1 MKYYLQILLILLPTI
16 LLSTE
21 WERVDLPN
29 LNNGHIENAFYYD
42 GQYVLQ
48 RWDGDFISSKNL
60 VDWKDLDSNYIT
72 EYSFKANAVDS
83 VRIYEKEFYDL
94 GRYYDVLSFNNI
106 GALFYNNNDSLVHF
120 SNYNDLRNDLISV
133 SYELDNKNITMI
145 KSLDNSFFFYT
156 DSILYEFRNNI
167 LEEIKV
173 TNIRDFE
180 NGLIMF
186 RYKGILK
193 ILLVSS
199 GKNFESKISVINLQN
214 DKFSIKEKIID
225 NLQMHY
231 ELYVTNNYLL
241 LNRPPTPVAIDI
253 ESEFSKTISL
263 DIPNNNYLYEFYIY
277 GDTLYIYDLRQYAA
291 LFYSIPNKTFI
302 GNDIE
307 YLERSEKYYKIWD
320 MSLRIFHEF
329 NKDSHSLDIFYEIY
343 KKDKLIKRSRLEG
356 EYYSIDYVRVI
367 YEDEG
372 NCLLDLDG
380 EFFKINKETLELTKE
395 SNKSGRFEFVGK
407 ILYYYPIHN
416 HKDSINY
423 EVSYD
428 YGDTWSKYN
437 LYRKLLNKDY
447 ITDCGQVPNSH
458 KLVFVN
464 DDLYSFTVDS
474 IFHSK
479 VGSSEIDLLGYY
491 KTMHHY
497 RYKDYLYFL
506 DENTSKV
513 YQIKDSENIIEL
525 PLDKVTNKKITSIDL
540 NNGYLYATDLYNLYR
555 LKLE

>member
-1 MKYYLQILLILLPTI
+1 MKHYLQILLILLPTI
-16 LLSTE
+16 LLSAE
-21 WERVDLPN
+21 WEKVDLPN

-42 GQYVLQ
+42 WQYVLQ
-48 RWDGDFISSKNL
+48 KWDGSFIGSNNL
-60 VDWKDLDSNYIT
+60 KDWKDLDSNYT
-72 EYSFKANAVDS
+72 SEYSFQVNAVDS
-83 VRIYEKEFYDL
+83 ARIYEKEFSDL
-94 GRYYDVLSFNNI
+94 RKYYDKVHFNKSDVLFFNKKDTFIN
-106 GALFYNNNDSLVHF
+106 F
-120 SNYNDLRNDLISV
+120 SNYDDLRKKLITLSYDIISNDI
-133 SYELDNKNITMI
+133 IMI
-145 KSLDNSFFFYT
+145 KSLDNSFYFYT
-156 DSILYEFRNNI
+156 DSTLYEFKNNL

-173 TNIRDFE
+173 TNISEFKD
-180 NGLIMF
+180 GLIMF
-186 RYKGILK
+186 NYKGELK
-193 ILLVSS
+193 ILFEES
-199 GKNFESKISVINLQN
+199 GKDFESKISVINFHD
-214 DKFSIKEKIID
+214 DKFSIENKILD
-225 NLQMHY
+225 NLQMNY
-231 ELYVTNNYLL
+231 ELYVTNNYLI
-241 LNRPPTPVAIDI
+241 LNRPPTSVAIDI